1 MKKLFRLVIT
11 SCLMILF
18 SFSASYSQNQKTIFL
33 KTDKENLR
41 LSPQGTV
48 IGQISRGVELIELER
63 QGKWVKVA
71 FSAWVWAASTTEVK
85 DEALGPKNRASIIML
100 EFKQDADDVLT
111 QIKAGKTFEEMAQ
124 LKSIHPTAP
133 KGGDLGFFRK
143 GDFNEKFET
152 AIFALQPNQVS
163 GIVEIT
169 LENKTYFCIFK
180 RVQ

>member
-1 MKKLFRLVIT
+1 
-11 SCLMILF
+11 
-18 SFSASYSQNQKTIFL
+18 
-33 KTDKENLR
+33 
-41 LSPQGTV
+41 
-48 IGQISRGVELIELER
+48 
-63 QGKWVKVA
+63 
-71 FSAWVWAASTTEVK
+71 
-85 DEALGPKNRASIIML
+85 ML
-100 EFKQDADDVLT
+100 EFRQDAEDVLN
-111 QIKAGKTFEEMAQ
+111 QLKAGKTFEEMAQ

-152 AIFALQPNQVS
+152 AIFALQANQVS

>member
-1 MKKLFRLVIT
+1 MKRVIWLAIT
-11 SCLMILF
+11 SCLVVLF
-18 SFSASYSQNQKTIFL
+18 SFSAIYSQKIIFL
-33 KTDKENLR
+33 KAEKENLR
-41 LSPQGTV
+41 LSPQGTI
-48 IGQISRGVELIELER
+48 IGQISKGTELIELER

-71 FSAWVWAASTTEVK
+71 FSAWIWAASTTEAK

-100 EFKQDADDVLT
+100 EFRQDAEDVLN
-111 QIKAGKTFEEMAQ
+111 QLKAGKTFEEMAQ

-152 AIFALQPNQVS
+152 AIFALQANQVS